1 MNIKIKILIVFW
13 VAGLCLATAALPV
26 FGDSGEPAVP
36 VENSP
41 PPIGF
46 SGDMAD
52 SMMQGAGQVTNDLK
66 DQARSLFE
74 YTPLG
79 WDTNTLEY
87 LYEQA
92 LALPLK
98 LPDFIAEVLAQS
110 RVLGFAGSLVVLVFL
125 IAVIYSMIGRKRVLL
140 KAEQIAKPLFEKLP
154 EELFPF
160 LMLALLSVTAALIPL
175 SLFGAYSLIGAFISY
190 KAPWFLL
197 TGSLL
202 ALWSIG
208 ALLIS
213 LIRGIVEQKI
223 FFIQTEYGDT
233 IFRLLRLTVLYVLFG
248 IAVLWGAEAFALR
261 EDFLAFL
268 RFLIYLSIVLF
279 LFFILLRKKAVLSLL
294 PQLPGKSYES
304 FLRGFGRYYYPVMG
318 LTLLTGV
325 MWCFGYKRFSTVL
338 WTKTWAIAGVYIG
351 FSVVYHLVIRRLQR
365 WEQQIDKADEHARA
379 FVQSLKGFVLYI
391 SITITVLVM
400 ANLLGILEPIRR
412 VISFPL
418 FSIGSSGLSLWIIA
432 KAALILVIFLYATRM
447 LCSWLNY
454 RVYPSMKV
462 EQGTAYAID
471 TFLTYFMLVI
481 GAFISLEIVGFDLRA
496 LLVFAGAI
504 GIGLGLALQSVASNL
519 ISGFAIIFGGK
530 IRRGDWLEAGDTMG
544 MVTDIHLR
552 STRLRTRDNV
562 EYIIPNADLMSNTI
576 INYTLS
582 SPMIRIDVPFG
593 VSYASDPRKIEKMVL
608 EVAEKEPAAMVF
620 KKPEI
625 RFIGYGD
632 NSIDFQLL
640 VWIDVRKTARRAIRS
655 NLYFAVFDA
664 FAREGIE
671 IPFPQRDVHFRSGI
685 PWEKLGRPE
694 PASKSLQNP
703 I

>member
-1 MNIKIKILIVFW
+1 MKKNTQVFLIFLFV
-13 VAGLCLATAALPV
+13 VLAQLTGAFPV
-26 FGDSGEPAVP
+26 FGDSAEPVPAVK
-36 VENSP
+36 EDKAAIAFADN
-41 PPIGF
+41 
-46 SGDMAD
+46 MTD
-52 SMMQGAGQVTNDLK
+52 SMKRGAEQVTDDLR

-79 WDTNTLEY
+79 WDVDTLEY

-92 LALPLK
+92 LDLPGK
-98 LPDFIAEVLAQS
+98 LPVLIEEILEQS
-110 RVLGFAGSLVVLVFL
+110 RVLGVVGSIVVLVFL
-125 IAVIYSMIGRKRVLL
+125 IAVIYSLIGRKRVLL
-140 KAEQIAKPLFEKLP
+140 RAEQIARPLFEKLP

-175 SLFGAYSLIGAFISY
+175 ILFGAFSLIKAFIFY

-197 TGSLL
+197 TGRLL

-248 IAVLWGAEAFALR
+248 IAVLWGAESFALR

-279 LFFILLRKKAVLSLL
+279 LFFILLRKTAVLSLL
-294 PQLPGKSYES
+294 PQLPGKSYEA
-304 FLRGFGRYYYPVMG
+304 FLKGFGKYYYPVMG

-338 WTKTWAIAGVYIG
+338 WTKTWGIAAVYIG

-365 WEQQIDKADEHARA
+365 WEEKIDKADEHALA
-379 FVQSLKGFVLYI
+379 FVQSLKGFILYL
-391 SITITVLVM
+391 SVTITVLVM
-400 ANLLGILEPIRR
+400 ADLLGILSPIRR

-418 FSIGSSGLSLWIIA
+418 FSIGSSPFSLWIIA
-432 KAALILVIFLYATRM
+432 KAALIIVVFLYISRM
-447 LCSWLNY
+447 LCAYLNY
-454 RVYPSMKV
+454 KIYPSMKV
-462 EQGTAYAID
+462 EPGTAYALD
-471 TFLTYFMLVI
+471 TFLKYFMMII
-481 GAFISLEIVGFDLRA
+481 GAFISLEIVGFDFRA

-530 IRRGDWLEAGDTMG
+530 VRRGDWLEVGDTMG
-544 MVTDIHLR
+544 MVTNIDLR
-552 STRLRTRDNV
+552 ATKVRTRDNI

-576 INYTLS
+576 VNYTLS
-582 SPMIRIDVPFG
+582 SPVIRLAVPFG
-593 VSYASDPRKIEKMVL
+593 VSYASDPRKIEQMVL
-608 EVAEKEPAAMVF
+608 ETAEKEPAVMVS
-620 KKPEI
+620 KKPEF

-640 VWIDVRKTARRAIRS
+640 VWIDVRKTARRGIRS
-655 NLYFAVFDA
+655 KLYFAMFET
-664 FAREGIE
+664 FSEHGIE
-671 IPFPQRDVHFRSGI
+671 IPFPQQDVHFRTGI
-685 PWEKLGRPE
+685 PWDRFGKPE
-694 PASKSLQNP
+694 SA
-703 I
+703 

>member
-1 MNIKIKILIVFW
+1 
-13 VAGLCLATAALPV
+13 
-26 FGDSGEPAVP
+26 
-36 VENSP
+36 
-41 PPIGF
+41 
-46 SGDMAD
+46 
-52 SMMQGAGQVTNDLK
+52 
-66 DQARSLFE
+66 
-74 YTPLG
+74 
-79 WDTNTLEY
+79 
-87 LYEQA
+87 
-92 LALPLK
+92 
-98 LPDFIAEVLAQS
+98 
-110 RVLGFAGSLVVLVFL
+110 
-125 IAVIYSMIGRKRVLL
+125 
-140 KAEQIAKPLFEKLP
+140 
-154 EELFPF
+154 
-160 LMLALLSVTAALIPL
+160 
-175 SLFGAYSLIGAFISY
+175 
-190 KAPWFLL
+190 
-197 TGSLL
+197 
-202 ALWSIG
+202 
-208 ALLIS
+208 
-213 LIRGIVEQKI
+213 
-223 FFIQTEYGDT
+223 
-233 IFRLLRLTVLYVLFG
+233 
-248 IAVLWGAEAFALR
+248 
-261 EDFLAFL
+261 
-268 RFLIYLSIVLF
+268 VLF
-279 LFFILLRKKAVLSLL
+279 LFFILLRKTAVLSLL
-294 PQLPGKSYES
+294 PQLPGKSYGS
-304 FLRGFGRYYYPVMG
+304 FLKGFGRYYYPVMG
-318 LTLLTGV
+318 LTFLTGV

-365 WEQQIDKADEHARA
+365 WEEKIDKADEHARA
-379 FVQSLKGFVLYI
+379 FVQSLKGFILYI
-391 SITITVLVM
+391 SITVTVLVM
-400 ANLLGILEPIRR
+400 ADLLGILEPVRR

-418 FSIGSSGLSLWIIA
+418 FSVGSSALSLWIIA
-432 KAALILVIFLYATRM
+432 KAGLLLVIFFYATRM

-462 EQGTAYAID
+462 EPGTAYAID

-519 ISGFAIIFGGK
+519 ISGFSIIFGGK

-576 INYTLS
+576 VNYSLS

-620 KKPEI
+620 RKPEI

-655 NLYFAVFDA
+655 NLYFAMFDVFGK
-664 FAREGIE
+664 EGIE

-685 PWEKLGRPE
+685 PWEKFGK
-694 PASKSLQNP
+694 PA
-703 I
+703 